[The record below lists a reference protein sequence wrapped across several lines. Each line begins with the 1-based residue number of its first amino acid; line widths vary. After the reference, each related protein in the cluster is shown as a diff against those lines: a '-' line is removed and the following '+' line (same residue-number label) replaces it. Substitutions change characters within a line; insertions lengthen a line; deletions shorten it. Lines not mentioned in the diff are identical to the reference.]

1 MKIPLVSPATRRIA
15 IWAWRTLVLLAL
27 MWAYAAMRDPN
38 STLRADAPRSWWAVA
53 HDARSFAGHLL
64 REYPE
69 TLDAVGRT
77 EIEHATH
84 EYNRAMQAAWLV
96 GNTRIW
102 LTPQQRDKSLKE
114 SDSLLQIAAQR
125 LDAAFARL
133 PDMVELS
140 ANMPMI
146 LNRTIALPFGSGV
159 VLLHRIGPAV
169 STPEF
174 VRKTVDLSS
183 GTTLNVEVPNA
194 TAYFC
199 ALELINA
206 QAGSR
211 THQIRL
217 TSGSDLVAT
226 LDLTVSIPPRVPLKV
241 EIRNEAGNPTEA
253 AVGLYS
259 TSHRFLT
266 PSNALDFGS
275 GGYAYAPVSYRDT
288 SNAKY
293 WPGGEG
299 FTRCFFLKGGFEM
312 DLPPGSYRL
321 IATKGPEYLPVDRT
335 FQLEVGKT
343 QVEKL
348 ELRRWIDMSGRG
360 WHSGDCHIHYA
371 RSSEAANQRLLL
383 WTQAEDLRMGNIL
396 RMGDARLTY
405 FEQYAFGK
413 PGRFLHDRGALVPGQ
428 EDPRTGL
435 MGHTISLNLQA
446 PIRDAARYYLYSHI
460 FDEAHRQGAL
470 SGYAHVN
477 NDNFLVHRDMTINVP
492 RGKADFAEICEFG
505 EVGTE
510 LLYEFLNLGFRLT
523 VVGGSDVPWGRTV
536 GDSRVYAFTGTPFD
550 PDLWFDAVRKGRTF
564 VTTGPMLE
572 FTVDGRLPGEQIKPA
587 RGQKLKVSAH
597 LQVGSSRVPLGRL
610 EVIANGHVIGTSDP
624 VGRSAHLDLVV
635 TADKSMWIA
644 ARTIGAHSTPVY
656 VVVDGKRHWNTLEA
670 ANLLEKRIRTLD
682 EMEKIIAKNG
692 AAVNQ
697 ARRDPEWEN
706 VQAFRLGSNELRGMI
721 AEARAV
727 YDRLHLELVEETKG
741 RD

>member
-1 MKIPLVSPATRRIA
+1 
-15 IWAWRTLVLLAL
+15 
-27 MWAYAAMRDPN
+27 MWAYVAMRN
-38 STLRADAPRSWWAVA
+38 QSFVLRADAPRSWWAVA
-53 HDARSFAGHLL
+53 HDARAFSGRLL

-69 TLDAVGRT
+69 AIDAVGRA
-77 EIEHATH
+77 ELENATR
-84 EYNRAMQAAWLV
+84 EYNQAMQAAWLV

-102 LTPQQRDKSLKE
+102 LTPQQRDRSLKE

-125 LDAAFARL
+125 INAALARL
-133 PDMVELS
+133 PGIAELS
-140 ANMPMI
+140 GNTPVTLSRNI
-146 LNRTIALPFGSGV
+146 TLPFGSGV
-159 VLLHRIGPAV
+159 VLLHRTGSAG

-174 VRKTVDLSS
+174 VRRTVDLSS
-183 GTTLNVEVPNA
+183 GTALNVEVPNA
-194 TAYFC
+194 ASYFC
-199 ALELINA
+199 ALELIKPLA
-206 QAGSR
+206 S
-211 THQIRL
+211 TTIHQIRL
-217 TSGSDLVAT
+217 ASGSGPIAT
-226 LDLTVSIPPRVPLKV
+226 LDLAVSVLPRVPLKV
-241 EIRNEAGNPTEA
+241 EIRDEAGNATEA

-259 TSHRFLT
+259 TSRRFLT
-266 PSNALDFGS
+266 PANALDFGS

-299 FTRCFFLKGGFEM
+299 FTRCFFIKGDFEM

-321 IATKGPEYLPVDRT
+321 IASKGPEYLPVDRT
-335 FQLEVGKT
+335 LLLNGGKAQT
-343 QVEKL
+343 EKL
-348 ELRRWIDMSGRG
+348 ELRRWIDMSKRG

-371 RSSEAANQRLLL
+371 RPSEAANQRLLL

-413 PGRFLHDRGALVPGQ
+413 RGRFLHDRGALVPGQ

-435 MGHTISLNLQA
+435 LGHTASLNLQT
-446 PIRDAARYYLYSHI
+446 PIRDADRYYLYGRI

-470 SGYAHVN
+470 AGYVHVN

-536 GDSRVYAFTGTPFD
+536 GDSRVYAFTGTPFN

-572 FTVDGRLPGEQIKPA
+572 FTVDGRLPGEQIRPA
-587 RGQKLKVSAH
+587 RGQKLRVGAH
-597 LQVGSSRVPLGRL
+597 SQVGSSRVPLGRL
-610 EVIANGHVIGTSDP
+610 EIIANGEVIGTSDP
-624 VGRSAHLDLVV
+624 VGNSARCDLVV

-644 ARTIGAHSTPVY
+644 ARTTGAHTTPVY
-656 VVVDGKRHWNTLEA
+656 VVVDGRRHWNTSVA
-670 ANLLEKRIRTLD
+670 ADLLEKRKRTLD
-682 EMEKIIAKNG
+682 EIEKIVAENG

-706 VQAFRLGSNELRGMI
+706 VEAFRLGSRELRGMI
-721 AEARAV
+721 AEARSV
-727 YDRLHLELVEETKG
+727 YEGLRVELTEATRA